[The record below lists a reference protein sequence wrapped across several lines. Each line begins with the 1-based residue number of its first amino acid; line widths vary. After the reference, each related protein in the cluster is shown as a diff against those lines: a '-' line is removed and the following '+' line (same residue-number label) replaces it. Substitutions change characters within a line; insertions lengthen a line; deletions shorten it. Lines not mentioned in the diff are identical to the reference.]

1 MASLSTSLPKPSFQH
16 PNTSINLPDHF
27 HNSCLVPRNLS
38 FQRLGLISQRG
49 LFGKVKIARC
59 SHQAEAL
66 VDSNTQISDV
76 PILTCSEAFERLKKN
91 RENQKGK
98 QQFLAMYSSIFGGIT
113 TDTSAMVIPLDDH
126 MVHRGHGVFDT
137 AAIVDGNSIVLFASI
152 ELPRP
157 VNEFHVSKSIGY
169 TTNAPKAQIAKH
181 RHNIMFKFIRI
192 QCDNVLQLQYKQFLA
207 PLIQLLILLYLSSL
221 IHILNGCKLLK
232 FCRKRHLYEFDQHLD
247 RILRSASLAKINLPF
262 DRENIR
268 RILIQTVSASK
279 CKTGSLRY
287 WLSAGPGDFQL
298 SPSDCHQPALYAIV
312 IQDQSPHDSRG
323 IKVVTS
329 SVPIKPPQFATV
341 KSVNYLPNALSKME
355 AEENDAYAS
364 IWLDNDGFVAEGP
377 SMNVAFVT
385 KEKDL
390 LMPAFDKILSG
401 CTAKRVLTLAE
412 GLVKEGKLHGIKI
425 DDVTVEEGKKADEM
439 MLIGSGVL
447 VRPVVQWDN
456 QVIGD
461 GKEGPI
467 TRALLALILED
478 MKSGP
483 PAVRVPVP

>member
-38 FQRLGLISQRG
+38 FQGLGLISQHG

-137 AAIVDGNSIVLFASI
+137 AAIVDG
-152 ELPRP
+152 
-157 VNEFHVSKSIGY
+157 
-169 TTNAPKAQIAKH
+169 
-181 RHNIMFKFIRI
+181 
-192 QCDNVLQLQYKQFLA
+192 
-207 PLIQLLILLYLSSL
+207 
-221 IHILNGCKLLK
+221 
-232 FCRKRHLYEFDQHLD
+232 HLYEFDQHLD

>member
-1 MASLSTSLPKPSFQH
+1 MPFIYMFLK
-16 PNTSINLPDHF
+16 
-27 HNSCLVPRNLS
+27 
-38 FQRLGLISQRG
+38 
-49 LFGKVKIARC
+49 
-59 SHQAEAL
+59 
-66 VDSNTQISDV
+66 
-76 PILTCSEAFERLKKN
+76 AFERLKKN

-137 AAIVDGNSIVLFASI
+137 AAIVDG
-152 ELPRP
+152 
-157 VNEFHVSKSIGY
+157 
-169 TTNAPKAQIAKH
+169 
-181 RHNIMFKFIRI
+181 
-192 QCDNVLQLQYKQFLA
+192 
-207 PLIQLLILLYLSSL
+207 
-221 IHILNGCKLLK
+221 
-232 FCRKRHLYEFDQHLD
+232 HLYEFDQHLD

-447 VRPVVQWDN
+447 VRPVMQWDN

>member
-1 MASLSTSLPKPSFQH
+1 M
-16 PNTSINLPDHF
+16 
-27 HNSCLVPRNLS
+27 
-38 FQRLGLISQRG
+38 
-49 LFGKVKIARC
+49 ARC

-66 VDSNTQISDV
+66 VDSKTQISDV
-76 PILTCSEAFERLKKN
+76 PILTCSEALERLKEN

-98 QQFLAMYSSIFGGIT
+98 QRFLAMYSSIFGGIT
-113 TDTSAMVIPLDDH
+113 TDTAAMVIPMDDH

-137 AAIVDGNSIVLFASI
+137 SAIVDG
-152 ELPRP
+152 
-157 VNEFHVSKSIGY
+157 
-169 TTNAPKAQIAKH
+169 
-181 RHNIMFKFIRI
+181 
-192 QCDNVLQLQYKQFLA
+192 
-207 PLIQLLILLYLSSL
+207 
-221 IHILNGCKLLK
+221 
-232 FCRKRHLYEFDQHLD
+232 HLYELDQHLD
-247 RILRSASLAKINLPF
+247 RILRSASMAKINIPF
-262 DRENIR
+262 DRETIR

-323 IKVVTS
+323 IK
-329 SVPIKPPQFATV
+329 
-341 KSVNYLPNALSKME
+341 ME
-355 AEENDAYAS
+355 AEENGAYAS
-364 IWLDNDGFVAEGP
+364 IWLDNDGFIAEGP

-390 LMPAFDKILSG
+390 LMPAFDRILSG

-412 GLVKEGKLHGIKI
+412 GLVKQGKLHGIKI
-425 DDVTVEEGKKADEM
+425 GDVTVEEGKKADEM

-447 VRPVVQWDN
+447 VRPVVQWDD

-467 TRALLALILED
+467 TLALLTLILED
-478 MKSGP
+478 MRSGP